1 MNQSKLDWAHAW
13 LGGVADKPSD
23 DAKYIEQLKNEL
35 PVLPFLGLPFAED
48 MIAKLEEHEAFLRG
62 FKHMLLLGIGG
73 SALGPRALQRA
84 FAPGQVSFY
93 TANPPP

>member
-23 DAKYIEQLKNEL
+23 DAKFIEQLKQEL

-48 MIAKLEEHEAFLRG
+48 MIAKQLGMKVFLLTDCLINKHDEDISVYPNGG
-62 FKHMLLLGIGG
+62 FEDL
-73 SALGPRALQRA
+73 SRFFDALNA
-84 FAPGQVSFY
+84 SSEKS
-93 TANPPP
+93 